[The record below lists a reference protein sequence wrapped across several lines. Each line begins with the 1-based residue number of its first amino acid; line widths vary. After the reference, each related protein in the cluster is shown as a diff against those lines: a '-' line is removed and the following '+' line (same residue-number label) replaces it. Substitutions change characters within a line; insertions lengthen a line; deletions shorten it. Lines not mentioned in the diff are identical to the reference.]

1 MGKKL
6 LAVISSDR
14 RIKDFLV
21 NTLEKVIGL
30 EVEIQ
35 GYSFDEGV
43 SGPKTADLVLT
54 SGSYSVQQAKLIFP
68 NSPIVPS
75 KRVITGYNLEQVMML
90 PKGKKVL
97 VVNNPRSVSEETI
110 ENLKSLGINHLD
122 YIPYWKGEKIDTD
135 EIDTAISPGMLHIC
149 PENIKHTIDIGA
161 RTITIQTFVE
171 VLLKLNLSVKYV
183 NVFENSYNKLLI
195 DAANKIRKVL
205 NQSEKLRKNQT
216 VILDEIEEGILSV
229 DERNQLIFAN
239 PAMNKIFGNHPD
251 LMANKNI
258 LEIIKN
264 LESAEIF
271 PEKSGDTEKSLDLL
285 YSLPNKK
292 VVCNRNMVQIG
303 GEKSYIYTFREAA
316 QIQKLEQKVRIKLY
330 EKGYVAKHSF
340 EDIWGDNQQIKTA
353 KKMAS
358 IFAGTEETILITG
371 ESGTG
376 KELFAQAIHCNSR
389 RSDGPFVAMNF
400 AAIPEGLVESELFGY
415 EEGAFTGARKG
426 GKQGI
431 FELAHGGTLLLDEI
445 GDAPLNIQARLLRVL
460 EEREIMRLGGARM
473 IPVDVRVIAATNQ
486 NLVDYVKRKLFR
498 ADLFYRLSVL
508 TLEIPP
514 LREFREEI
522 PLFLEKL
529 LQAKYNLKREL
540 KPEVLAFLLK
550 YDWPG
555 NMRELRNVADY
566 MYYSFVGD
574 NRVGI
579 DNIPGYLKKQL
590 QVNLGVGR
598 NESLSKIVTTLQKAG
613 DLEEIQ
619 AALAIFY
626 SDGNVG
632 RTRLVERMTQQGLK
646 FTENKAKKYLRL
658 LESLEL
664 VVVGKT
670 RQGSSLTGF
679 GRELHCFLSAPKECP

>member
-1 MGKKL
+1 M
-6 LAVISSDR
+6 
-14 RIKDFLV
+14 
-21 NTLEKVIGL
+21 
-30 EVEIQ
+30 
-35 GYSFDEGV
+35 
-43 SGPKTADLVLT
+43 
-54 SGSYSVQQAKLIFP
+54 
-68 NSPIVPS
+68 
-75 KRVITGYNLEQVMML
+75 
-90 PKGKKVL
+90 
-97 VVNNPRSVSEETI
+97 
-110 ENLKSLGINHLD
+110 
-122 YIPYWKGEKIDTD
+122 
-135 EIDTAISPGMLHIC
+135 
-149 PENIKHTIDIGA
+149 
-161 RTITIQTFVE
+161 
-171 VLLKLNLSVKYV
+171 
-183 NVFENSYNKLLI
+183 
-195 DAANKIRKVL
+195 
-205 NQSEKLRKNQT
+205 
-216 VILDEIEEGILSV
+216 
-229 DERNQLIFAN
+229 
-239 PAMNKIFGNHPD
+239 
-251 LMANKNI
+251 
-258 LEIIKN
+258 
-264 LESAEIF
+264 
-271 PEKSGDTEKSLDLL
+271 
-285 YSLPNKK
+285 
-292 VVCNRNMVQIG
+292 
-303 GEKSYIYTFREAA
+303 
-316 QIQKLEQKVRIKLY
+316 
-330 EKGYVAKHSF
+330 
-340 EDIWGDNQQIKTA
+340 
-353 KKMAS
+353 
-358 IFAGTEETILITG
+358 
-371 ESGTG
+371 
-376 KELFAQAIHCNSR
+376 
-389 RSDGPFVAMNF
+389 
-400 AAIPEGLVESELFGY
+400 
-415 EEGAFTGARKG
+415 
-426 GKQGI
+426 
-431 FELAHGGTLLLDEI
+431 LLDEI

-590 QVNLGVGR
+590 QVNLGSGG
-598 NESLSKIVTTLQKAG
+598 NESLVKIVSTLQKAG

-626 SDGNVG
+626 ADGSLG
-632 RTRLVERMTQQGLK
+632 RTRLVERMAQQGLQ

-658 LESLEL
+658 LESLGL